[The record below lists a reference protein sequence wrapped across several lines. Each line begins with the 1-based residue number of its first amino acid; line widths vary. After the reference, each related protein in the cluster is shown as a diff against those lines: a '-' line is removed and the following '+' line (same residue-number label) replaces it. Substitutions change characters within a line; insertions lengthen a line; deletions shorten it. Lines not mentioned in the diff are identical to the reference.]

1 MIQKQDILAFLRK
14 HSLAVLAT
22 ADMKGKPQAAVV
34 EFTEL
39 DDLTII
45 IDTFSH
51 SRKYQN
57 LQQNDQVA
65 IVIGW
70 DNNVTLQ
77 IDATAHELKGED
89 LLRAK
94 EIYFAKNERA
104 KKMGQQTRDCLL
116 CFQANLD
123 ALLGRRKNPMAD
135 RRSAS
140 MSSLEN
146 RVAEIEKWSQR

>member
-1 MIQKQDILAFLRK
+1 MIQKQDVLAFLRK

-34 EFTEL
+34 EFAEL

-45 IDTFSH
+45 IDTFNY
-51 SRKYQN
+51 SRKYKN

-65 IVIGW
+65 IVVGW

-77 IDATAHELKGED
+77 MDATAHELKGED

-104 KKMGQQTRDCLL
+104 KKW
-116 CFQANLD
+116 AN
-123 ALLGRRKNPMAD
+123 KP
-135 RRSAS
+135 
-140 MSSLEN
+140 
-146 RVAEIEKWSQR
+146 EIAYFAFKPTWMRYSDVGKTPWQIEEVHL